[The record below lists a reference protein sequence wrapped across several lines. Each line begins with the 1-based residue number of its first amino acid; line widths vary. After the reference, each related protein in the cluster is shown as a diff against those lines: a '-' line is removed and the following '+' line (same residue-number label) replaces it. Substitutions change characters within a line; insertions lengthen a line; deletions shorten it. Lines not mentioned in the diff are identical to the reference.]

1 MKKFVS
7 RRFAKYSPDW
17 LRELRWHLAGKD
29 AEKSMSQRAAAAR
42 IRTSGAS
49 WAQWETS
56 VNTPDNCHQLL
67 LDLLADGTL

>member
-1 MKKFVS
+1 MQPFKSKL
-7 RRFAKYSPDW
+7 AKYSPDW
-17 LRELRWHLAGKD
+17 LRALRLHLAGPGALKP
-29 AEKSMSQRAAAAR
+29 MPQRTAAAR

-67 LDLLADGTL
+67 LDLLAKGTL